1 MMGRASKNTWAL
13 ILLML
18 AGVVIGGFI
27 GDYAGNLPYLAWLK
41 YGRDFGLLQPLA
53 LDLGILSIHFG
64 FTIRFTICGILGIL
78 LAIFIYKK
86 WA

>member
-1 MMGRASKNTWAL
+1 MGGTRKWTL

-27 GDYAGNLPYLAWLK
+27 GEYLGTLTYFSWLS
-41 YGRDFGLLQPLA
+41 YGSDFGLKSPVV
-53 LDLGILSIHFG
+53 LDLGVLTLQFG
-64 FTIRFTICGILGIL
+64 FTVRFTICGIIGML
-78 LAIFIYKK
+78 LALLAFKY

>member
-1 MMGRASKNTWAL
+1 MKGTRTWLL

-27 GDYAGNLPYLAWLK
+27 GEYLGAVSYFSWLR
-41 YGRDFGLLQPLA
+41 YGSDFGLKSPVI
-53 LDLGILSIHFG
+53 LDLGVLTLQFG
-64 FTIRFTICGILGIL
+64 FTIRFTICGIIGMLV
-78 LAIFIYKK
+78 AIVAFRH